1 MQNRTDENRSYLKS
15 VFFSLFI
22 LTVVGFYHHCL
33 ADCPDNHSRL
43 EEAVGFATILD
54 GDIEQ
59 AKDLALDEARLR
71 VVKPLGV
78 SVESKTIYSMGLKI
92 ADWNRIKAGGYIV
105 HEEIIEAQQRA
116 GGYEVK
122 IRAWIKCGPD
132 QDEMTRQLLAR
143 NKLLL
148 LTEGLGSQ
156 LVQNQLAP
164 LLTAAGYSYVDPD
177 FIQAN
182 LSQETWQQLQTRQLY
197 DLNPEAFKFMADLVV
212 YIRSDVTFA
221 QKDDYYK
228 WYDGHCTLQLF
239 QLSGDKRGVPE
250 IMIAKSSGKL
260 VTLKDEK
267 NSVQNLISVANDHPN
282 GFNKEVAKPAVTE
295 FMARLAASETL
306 GLNGVSI
313 EITVTDVPSAG
324 EYQKFLYRLK
334 AQKGVVSGSIAE
346 LSQDQQTY
354 RVAVKYRLKS
364 IYLANLL
371 TWDKRLKLTGHAW
384 NKIGLQYHGL

>member
-1 MQNRTDENRSYLKS
+1 MHNQTDKKRSFLKS
-15 VFFSLFI
+15 VFFSLLI
-22 LTVVGFYHHCL
+22 LTVVGFHHHCL
-33 ADCPDNHSRL
+33 ADCPENHSRL

-78 SVESKTIYSMGLKI
+78 SVETETIYSMGLRI

-105 HEEIIEAQQRA
+105 HEEIIEEEQRA

-122 IRAWIKCGPD
+122 IRAWIKCGAD

-143 NKLLL
+143 NKLLI
-148 LTEGLGSQ
+148 LTDGLGSQ
-156 LVQNQLAP
+156 VVQTRLAP
-164 LLTAAGYSYVDPD
+164 MLTAAGYSFVDPD

-182 LSQETWQQLQTRQLY
+182 LSQETWQQLKNRRLY
-197 DLNPEAFKFMADLVV
+197 DLNSEAFKFMADLVV

-228 WYDGHCTLQLF
+228 WHDGHCTLQLF

-250 IMIAKSSGKL
+250 IMVTKSSGKL
-260 VTLKDEK
+260 VTLKDEQ
-267 NSVQNLISVANDHPN
+267 NSVQNLISVANDDPN
-282 GFNKEVAKPAVTE
+282 GFNQEIAEPAVTD
-295 FMARLAASETL
+295 FMARLMASETL

-313 EITVTDVPSAG
+313 EITITDVPSAG

-334 AQKGVVSGSIAE
+334 AQKGVISGSITE
-346 LSQDQQTY
+346 ISQDHQTY
-354 RVAVKYRLKS
+354 LVAVKYRLKS

-384 NKIGLQYHGL
+384 NKIGVQYQGL